1 MSLLEVRNLYVGF
14 AMYHTFYRRRIG
26 YGVEDLTLTA
36 EPGEILGIVG
46 ASGSGQ
52 SLLAH
57 AIMDLLPRNAVRHGE
72 ILFKGEPVAG
82 KRVLELRR
90 KSFALVPQ
98 SISFLDPLLKV
109 KHQLRTGPTPDEEE
123 LARIAERLD
132 LSPRDLEKYPFQLSG
147 GMARRILLATA
158 ILSPAELIIAD
169 EPTPGLSVKLAEQL
183 LADFRSLADQGRCVL
198 IISHDVDLISA
209 VADRVAVLNR
219 GRLVACMPTREFTHP
234 DDFDQPPYV
243 KALWKALPQNEFC
256 TEIPDSREEPTRADS

>member
-1 MSLLEVRNLYVGF
+1 MSLLEIRNLYVGF

-26 YGVEDLTLTA
+26 YGVKDLSLTA

-46 ASGSGQ
+46 ASGSGK

-109 KHQLRTGPTPDEEE
+109 KHQLRTGPTPDAKE
-123 LARIAERLD
+123 LTRIAERLD
-132 LSPRDLEKYPFQLSG
+132 LSRAIWRNTPSSCRGAWPAGSSWQPRSSAP
-147 GMARRILLATA
+147 
-158 ILSPAELIIAD
+158 
-169 EPTPGLSVKLAEQL
+169 
-183 LADFRSLADQGRCVL
+183 RS
-198 IISHDVDLISA
+198 
-209 VADRVAVLNR
+209 
-219 GRLVACMPTREFTHP
+219 
-234 DDFDQPPYV
+234 
-243 KALWKALPQNEFC
+243 
-256 TEIPDSREEPTRADS
+256 

>member
-46 ASGSGQ
+46 ASGSGK

-57 AIMDLLPRNAVRHGE
+57 AIMDLLPRNAVKHGE

-109 KHQLRTGPTPDEEE
+109 KH
-123 LARIAERLD
+123 
-132 LSPRDLEKYPFQLSG
+132 
-147 GMARRILLATA
+147 
-158 ILSPAELIIAD
+158 
-169 EPTPGLSVKLAEQL
+169 
-183 LADFRSLADQGRCVL
+183 
-198 IISHDVDLISA
+198 
-209 VADRVAVLNR
+209 
-219 GRLVACMPTREFTHP
+219 
-234 DDFDQPPYV
+234 
-243 KALWKALPQNEFC
+243 
-256 TEIPDSREEPTRADS
+256 